1 MNGTF
6 IESQTVDAFF
16 HVFNFVLLIFAL
28 YDNSWTLPRVPL
40 HSIPTHVSE

>member
-16 HVFNFVLLIFAL
+16 HVFNFLVIFAL
-28 YDNSWTLPRVPL
+28 YDNSWDTSASAPHFYTYARK
-40 HSIPTHVSE
+40 